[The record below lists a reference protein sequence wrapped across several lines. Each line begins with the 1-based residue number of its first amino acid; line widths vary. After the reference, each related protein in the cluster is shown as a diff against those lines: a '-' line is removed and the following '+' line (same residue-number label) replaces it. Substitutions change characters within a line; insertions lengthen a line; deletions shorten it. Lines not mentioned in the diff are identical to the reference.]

1 MPLDNAL
8 EIIKNVPEILDC
20 IDLLLYHRPVPHRE
34 YDQIY
39 MKARYMLQQVGDIWP
54 SLSNKNVVFL
64 GDGDGMS
71 LLFALLSSKYPMDIK
86 SMSIMD
92 FDERILHSLKE
103 IEESQNLNC
112 SLSYYLYNI
121 INPVDS
127 NLRQKF
133 DYFYIN
139 PPYGSKNNGL
149 SCIMW
154 LHRCMDLCS
163 VNAEGCI
170 IVPFDDMFPW
180 SVKSASAIIDFLNQ
194 SGFEITSIKKNV
206 HQYHLGDNPTLKS
219 SVIQVKRIRFCQSAY
234 HAHRFPLNMC
244 LNLYGSPRAIPQ
256 YIYFDNKNPFGNSD
270 FNWEYGNISNF
281 FPDAPL

>member
-8 EIIKNVPEILDC
+8 EIIKNVPEIVDC

-92 FDERILHSLKE
+92 FDERILYSLKE

-121 INPVDS
+121 INPIDS

-170 IVPFDDMFPW
+170 IVAVCDRLIGDR
-180 SVKSASAIIDFLNQ
+180 KY
-194 SGFEITSIKKNV
+194 GFEFS
-206 HQYHLGDNPTLKS
+206 KS
-219 SVIQVKRIRFCQSAY
+219 DSADVQAYAIESEDYIQKRIEEFEKLWAVSTE
-234 HAHRFPLNMC
+234 
-244 LNLYGSPRAIPQ
+244 
-256 YIYFDNKNPFGNSD
+256 
-270 FNWEYGNISNF
+270 W
-281 FPDAPL
+281 